1 MNIYGILLDHPL
13 TKQFNPDQTPVE
25 QFYKTIYK
33 KIPVYVISMLKLLL
47 SAAPTSNKGEILQHD
62 QAQQNLQI
70 EPMPDDQKYVIFKA

>member
-1 MNIYGILLDHPL
+1 
-13 TKQFNPDQTPVE
+13 
-25 QFYKTIYK
+25 
-33 KIPVYVISMLKLLL
+33 MLKLLL